1 MPTFDLLVE
10 PWIPVVRS
18 DGSLDE
24 MGLRQVLA
32 DAPSLR
38 EIRDPIPTIEF
49 GLYRLL
55 VALVMDICE
64 LRETPDLEDL
74 LAAGHFDGQRVN
86 AYFERWGDRFDLFH
100 PEHPCMQTAGMEN
113 EDEKPFAALLPAV
126 PSGTSALHFH
136 HHTEESF
143 AVSPA
148 AAARLLA
155 TMPPFMT
162 SGGRTLSPS
171 INGAPPWYV
180 LIQGASVFCTVCL
193 NCCVSPL
200 PQATGDAPPAWRN
213 GRTIDDT
220 QRRTG
225 ASLLEALTWRPRR
238 IQLIPNGAGRCS
250 LTGAQTPLIVR
261 TMRFCAGDSCDVD
274 WRDPNV
280 AYHMRAD
287 QVRPLRP
294 REARDLWRDSGALA
308 LLQERDRIGDGDRA
322 QERFERPAIITQF
335 AGLVADGVIDVGATL
350 NLVAYGM
357 RTDMNKKVFEWQ
369 RESLSLPT
377 PLVWRSPFRAHAQL
391 AIDQAERAAACLKY
405 AVRRGYPR
413 DAKGNKAAF
422 GARIAEAQRGYWQAL
437 RPDFYRLLEQLV
449 DLPDRGGDEQI
460 VSHMTAWQERI
471 TQAAWVA
478 LDRAIGDLDTDA
490 DALARQVAARVGFRI
505 AMAGLFTPPSERR
518 ARKQR
523 TAASGGAIAAD
534 SDMKGGA

>member
-18 DGSLDE
+18 DGSPGE

-55 VALVMDICE
+55 VALVMDIFE

-113 EDEKPFAALLPAV
+113 EDEKPLAALLPAV
-126 PSGTSALHFH
+126 PSGTNALHFH
-136 HHTEESF
+136 HHTENTF
-143 AVSPA
+143 AVSQA

-155 TMPPFMT
+155 TMSSFMT
-162 SGGRTLSPS
+162 AGGAGLSPS

-180 LIQGASVFCTVCL
+180 LIQGKSVFDTVCL

-213 GRTIDDT
+213 SRPIDDT

-225 ASLLEALTWRPRR
+225 TSLLEALTWRPRR
-238 IQLIPNGAGRCS
+238 IQLIPSGTGICS
-250 LTGAQTPLIVR
+250 LTGVQSPTIVR
-261 TMRFCAGDSCDVD
+261 TMRFCAGDSRDFG

-287 QVRPLRP
+287 RVAPLRP
-294 REARDLWRDSGALA
+294 REGRELWRDTGALA
-308 LLQERDRIGDGDRA
+308 MLHEHDRLGDGDRA
-322 QERFERPAIITQF
+322 SERFERPVIVTQF
-335 AGLVADGVIDVGATL
+335 ARLVADGVLDAQATL
-350 NLVAYGM
+350 NLAAYGM
-357 RTDMNKKVFEWQ
+357 RTDMKMKVFEWQ
-369 RESLSLPT
+369 REPLSLPA
-377 PLVWRSPFRAHAQL
+377 PLVWRSPFRAYTYL
-391 AIDQAERAAACLKY
+391 ATDQAERAAACLRCATKR
-405 AVRRGYPR
+405 AYPR
-413 DAKGNKAAF
+413 DGQGNKAAF

-437 RPDFYRLLEQLV
+437 RPDFYRLLEQLA
-449 DLPDRGGDEQI
+449 DLPDRGGDEQLA
-460 VSHMTAWQERI
+460 SYMAAWQERV

-490 DALARQVAARVGFRI
+490 DALARQVAARVGFRVAI
-505 AMAGLFTPPSERR
+505 AGLFTPPSERR
-518 ARKQR
+518 ARTKR
-523 TAASGGAIAAD
+523 RAARGGPAADNNARGGA
-534 SDMKGGA
+534 